1 MAGSGGRIVAVEAG
15 IEPGEARLSLGV
27 SGLLVFQGLVSQLFT
42 TIRIAGAWAGD
53 SSVRPDS
60 FTFRSGVTTMVDAG
74 SSGWRN
80 VESFR
85 ATAIDRASTRVLAL
99 INIARNGMVSRDA
112 EQADFDTGEVARLAP
127 MHRDV
132 FVGVKSAHFRS
143 SA

>member
-27 SGLLVFQGLVSQLFT
+27 SGLHVFQGLVSHLFT
-42 TIRIAGAWAGD
+42 TIRIAGAWVGD

-80 VESFR
+80 V
-85 ATAIDRASTRVLAL
+85 
-99 INIARNGMVSRDA
+99 
-112 EQADFDTGEVARLAP
+112 
-127 MHRDV
+127 
-132 FVGVKSAHFRS
+132 
-143 SA
+143 